1 MKDLSDIFEIQKTC
15 EYKGE
20 VYHVRD
26 NGYVFRFRKS
36 NKRKRPLDEIWTNG
50 KINKQ
55 RGYLSLSSE
64 AVHRIVA
71 TAFHKKPSHKH
82 VVDHID
88 TNKQNNRPENLRWVT
103 RLENILLNPITL
115 KRIIYKY
122 GSIDKFFENPSS
134 PKDGQLEQTYS
145 WMRAVTKEEAE
156 TCLNNLENWAKQDK
170 IPRGGQLGDWIF
182 RKINSDAESESTN
195 YIKSMTPNPA
205 QERVFLNDKPN
216 EFPCTPKII
225 EANPL
230 KTYYNN
236 MKEGDVFFR
245 NNNRQYVVV
254 KREFSKDKKSILV
267 LTRADYKYKENNDGE
282 QVAIPISNIKDEVS
296 YDDLPHS
303 INYVNYNNNLYVH
316 SREKGFLPK
325 EYLEEIFDDY
335 TR

>member
-1 MKDLSDIFEIQKTC
+1 MKDLSNKFEIQKTC

-36 NKRKRPLDEIWTNG
+36 NKRKRPLDEIWTIG
-50 KINKQ
+50 KVNIK
-55 RGYLSLSSE
+55 RGYLSFSSE

-71 TAFHKKPSHKH
+71 TAFHKKPSDKH

-115 KRIIYKY
+115 KRIIFKY

-134 PKDGQLEQTYS
+134 PKEGQLEQNYS

-182 RKINSDAESESTN
+182 RRINFDAESESIN
-195 YIKSMTPNPA
+195 YIKSITPNAA

-225 EANPL
+225 QDNPL

-245 NNNRQYVVV
+245 NHNGEYVVV
-254 KREFSKDKKSILV
+254 KRKFSKDRKSILV
-267 LTRADYKYKENNDGE
+267 LTRANYKYKENKDGE
-282 QVAIPISNIKDEVS
+282 HIAIPTSNIKDEISVE
-296 YDDLPHS
+296 DLPHS
-303 INYVNYNNNLYVH
+303 LNYVNYHNNLYVH
-316 SREKGFLPK
+316 SREAGFFPK
-325 EYLEEIFDDY
+325 EYLENIFDDN
-335 TR
+335 TE